1 MIRSYFKT
9 LRKTM
14 ITETELEFKFA
25 TQAKAPSGLMA
36 MPTGKCPT
44 GPAATTELLAVSITE
59 T

>member
-1 MIRSYFKT
+1 
-9 LRKTM
+9 M

-25 TQAKAPSGLMA
+25 TQAKAPSVLMA